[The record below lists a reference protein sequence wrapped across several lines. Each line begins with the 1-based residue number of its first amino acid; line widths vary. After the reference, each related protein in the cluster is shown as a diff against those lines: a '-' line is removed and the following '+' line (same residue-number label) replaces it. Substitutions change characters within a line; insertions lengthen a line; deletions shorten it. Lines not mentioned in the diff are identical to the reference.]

1 MHRLRNRVP
10 SAIGL
15 VFAFAWGDLAQTQ
28 PASPTKTQV
37 VMLGTGTPLPDPDRA
52 GPSTALIVNGT
63 GYLVDAGTGVVRRAA
78 AARDKGIKALEP
90 YNVYM

>member
-15 VFAFAWGDLAQTQ
+15 VFAFASGALAQTQ
-28 PASPTKTQV
+28 LASPTKTQV

-52 GPSTALIVNGT
+52 GPSTALIVNGA
-63 GYLVDAGTGVVRRAA
+63 DRERNGVPRRCWDRRGASRGGR
-78 AARDKGIKALEP
+78 AR
-90 YNVYM
+90 

>member
-1 MHRLRNRVP
+1 MHRLCNRIP

-15 VFAFAWGDLAQTQ
+15 VFAFAAGALAQTQ
-28 PASPTKTQV
+28 HASPTKTQV

-63 GYLVDAGTGVVRRAA
+63 GTSSMLGPVWCVARRPRAIGESKPWN
-78 AARDKGIKALEP
+78 RRT
-90 YNVYM
+90 